1 MVEGESNTILSME
14 NSSETDLKK
23 KPIAQVQNNG
33 TNS

>member
-23 KPIAQVQNNG
+23 KPSLKQKQN
-33 TNS
+33 SPK